1 VANLVYIVSCRLACL
16 KKQTNKK
23 KQESFK
29 FFFNFIL
36 KHNTHQNTQGSLV
49 SRSEFSQTKYA
60 QEKKLLD
67 HTAVPNPEK
76 DKEEECIEFE
86 ARLDYIKTK

>member
-1 VANLVYIVSCRLACL
+1 M
-16 KKQTNKK
+16 
-23 KQESFK
+23 
-29 FFFNFIL
+29 
-36 KHNTHQNTQGSLV
+36 